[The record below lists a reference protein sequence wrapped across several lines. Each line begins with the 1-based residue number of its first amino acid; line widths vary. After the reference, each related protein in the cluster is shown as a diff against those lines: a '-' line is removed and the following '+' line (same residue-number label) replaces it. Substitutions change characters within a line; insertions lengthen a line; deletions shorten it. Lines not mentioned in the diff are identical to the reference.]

1 MDIKAIHEQIKK
13 LNLSYEAHAQIE
25 LIFRQAEQ
33 KEPKKDK

>member
-13 LNLSYEAHAQIE
+13 LNLTYEAHAQIE

-33 KEPKKDK
+33 PKKDK